1 MSQVTKKMPRAAVR
15 PHRPIPPRTA
25 TAEEVE
31 DVNNMCTWAIVLS
44 VLSLSLAVSV
54 TSAIACAGL
63 ALS

>member
-1 MSQVTKKMPRAAVR
+1 MSQVTKKMPKAAVR

-31 DVNNMCTWAIVLS
+31 DVNKMCIWCIVLS
-44 VLSLSLAVSV
+44 VLSLAVSV

>member
-1 MSQVTKKMPRAAVR
+1 MTKKMPKAAVR

-44 VLSLSLAVSV
+44 VLSLAASV
-54 TSAIACAGL
+54 TSALACAGL
-63 ALS
+63 ALR

>member
-31 DVNNMCTWAIVLS
+31 DVGNMCTWCIVLS
-44 VLSLSLAVSV
+44 VLSLAVSV
-54 TSAIACAGL
+54 TSAIACAGF

>member
-15 PHRPIPPRTA
+15 PHRPIPPRSA

-44 VLSLSLAVSV
+44 VLSLAVSV
-54 TSAIACAGL
+54 ASALACAGL
-63 ALS
+63 ALR